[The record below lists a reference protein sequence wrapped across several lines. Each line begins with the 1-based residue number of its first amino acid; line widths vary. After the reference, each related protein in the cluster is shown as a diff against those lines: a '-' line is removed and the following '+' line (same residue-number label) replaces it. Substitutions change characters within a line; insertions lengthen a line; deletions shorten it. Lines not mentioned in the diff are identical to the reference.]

1 LACYTSCAVTQA
13 SPMDPKASL
22 TRPTPAVRSLLRRHA
37 GKLLASLIIT
47 CGIVYTVQKGGL
59 KFLPEG
65 GDFKHVRTWTI
76 PVYFVSLL
84 AMNWFRAIRWRFL
97 LRAIADVPRKRLFAV
112 SCVGFAAILIM
123 PFRIGEIVRPY
134 MIRTRPADRREGFP
148 ALTLTT
154 ATSSVVAERVIDLF
168 YLSVVLAV
176 SLLLVPTVHPLP
188 DHVVGLPVSVATVRQ
203 SGFVMLAVSCVAIST
218 IIVFYIARDWA
229 RRTTLSVIG
238 RVSAP
243 LAERLAGMAEKLA
256 DGLHVFGRPRDAVPF
271 LVETTLYWG
280 LNVCG
285 MWLMAWGCGVVH
297 ADGSAITFGETCALM
312 GMLGCAILIPGPPGL
327 LGVFQAGIYA
337 GMTMFFPTSIVI
349 GEGAAYV
356 FLLYA
361 IQVLSQVS
369 LGVWGLAVEGGSRG
383 LPGGLVELRD
393 AEASE
398 AGAEL
403 PA

>member
-1 LACYTSCAVTQA
+1 
-13 SPMDPKASL
+13 MDPNPSL
-22 TRPTPAVRSLLRRHA
+22 LTPAPVGRSLLQRHA
-37 GKLLASLIIT
+37 GKLLASVIIT
-47 CGIVYTVQKGGL
+47 CGIVYTVHKGGL

-65 GDFKHVRTWTI
+65 GDFKHVRVWTV
-76 PVYFVSLL
+76 PVYFASLL

-112 SCVGFAAILIM
+112 SCVGFAAILLM
-123 PFRIGEIVRPY
+123 PFRLGEIVRPY
-134 MIRTRPADRREGFP
+134 MIRTRPADRKEGQP

-168 YLSVVLAV
+168 FLSVVLAV

-188 DHVVGLPVSVATVRQ
+188 DRVVGLPVSVATVRR
-203 SGFVMLAVSCVAIST
+203 SGFVMLAVSCVAIAT
-218 IIVFYIARDWA
+218 VIVFYFARDWA

-238 RVSAP
+238 RLSKP

-256 DGLHVFGRPRDAVPF
+256 DGLQVFGRPRDGFPF
-271 LVETTLYWG
+271 LIETTIYWG
-280 LNVCG
+280 LNACG
-285 MWLMAWGCGVVH
+285 MWLMAWGSGVVH
-297 ADGSAITFGETCALM
+297 SDGSAITFGETCALM

-337 GMTMFFPTSIVI
+337 GMTMFFPTAIVI

-361 IQVLSQVS
+361 VQVISQVS

-383 LPGGLVELRD
+383 LSGGLVALRE
-393 AEASE
+393 AESSE
-398 AGAEL
+398 AVADL